1 MKYYYPEHIEGYQ
14 RIQAEGK
21 TAWNEIHGST
31 GFENFSSR
39 DFLESALP
47 RLDFSVPNP
56 TVLEYGCGTGPG
68 ACFLAERGYQVDGID
83 IVPIAIE
90 MAKQIAKEQNLDI
103 HYEVQDICELP
114 HEGKRYDMIV
124 DSYCLQGIV
133 LDKDRKSVFSA
144 VRARLKPEGYYLIS
158 SAIFD
163 EERFGEEVHID
174 KETGRIYNKYG
185 DGMINVKTSVVYV
198 KMDGE
203 PSEYEEAIKINDTWY
218 LPNRRHL
225 KPPDL
230 KKEIEA
236 VGFKV
241 LYQDGGNVICIRGD
255 TATVLNSVSGT
266 VRAKV

>member
-1 MKYYYPEHIEGYQ
+1 MVSEVKYYYPEHIKGYQ

-39 DFLESALP
+39 AFLESALP
-47 RLDFSVPNP
+47 RLHFSVPNP

-68 ACFLAERGYQVDGID
+68 ACFLAERGFQVDGMDIIPTAID
-83 IVPIAIE
+83 L
-90 MAKQIAKEQNLDI
+90 AKQFAQERNLDI

-114 HEGKRYDMIV
+114 HEGKKYDMIV

-133 LDKDRKSVFSA
+133 LDKDRKSVFAA

-158 SAIFD
+158 SAIFH
-163 EERFGEEVHID
+163 EERFSEEVHID

-185 DGMINVKTSVVYV
+185 DGIINSETSIVYV
-198 KMDGE
+198 ELDRE
-203 PSEYEEAIKINDTWY
+203 LSDYEEAIKINDTWY

-225 KPPDL
+225 KPLDL
-230 KKEIEA
+230 KVELEA
-236 VGFKV
+236 EGFEV
-241 LYQDGGNVICIRGD
+241 LYQDSGNVICR
-255 TATVLNSVSGT
+255 L
-266 VRAKV
+266 